1 MREMTVTVRVEGRV
15 QGVWFRAWTK
25 EEAEAL
31 GLSGWVRNEPDGSVA
46 AVLSGPEARVR
57 EMLAALHRG
66 PPRGTGARCDLGG
79 GGGTPAGGLL
89 HSAVGAE
96 SVSIWLTE

>member
-66 PPRGTGARCDLGG
+66 PPEARVRDV
-79 GGGTPAGGLL
+79 TWEEAGERPREGF
-89 HSAVGAE
+89 
-96 SVSIWLTE
+96 SILR